1 MQVTY
6 GHRKEVH
13 MSIENEHP
21 LGAIAFAEARGQKP
35 QEISSVEEIVQK
47 KMEKDEE
54 DLLKALSEHKIDEVS
69 Q

>member
-1 MQVTY
+1 
-6 GHRKEVH
+6 